1 MVLEDLRLK
10 ERFDSVRR
18 RTEDICSPLTPE
30 DHVVQPI
37 VDVSPPKWHLGH
49 TTWFFETFIL
59 APEMKGYKPFD
70 KNYNFLFNSYYES
83 VGARVIRTNRGNIT
97 RPTVKE
103 ILRYRQYVNEHM
115 GEFLDNNEISKPLT
129 DLLELGIQH
138 EQQHQELL
146 CYDIKYILGN
156 NPIFPVYLNNSLS
169 GFDKA
174 SPSGPDF
181 IEVESG
187 LYEIGYNNEGFC
199 FDNELG
205 VHKVYLHDYG
215 IMDRLVTNAEYL
227 NFVLD
232 MGYEDFRHWLSDG
245 WEWVNNNNIKAPAYW
260 YNMDGQWYE
269 YSLNGGLKPLDLN
282 APVTHVSF
290 FEADAF
296 AKWQGL
302 RLPTEFEWEVACR
315 RHSGVN
321 EFSNFMETENFQPVA
336 RRGGYN
342 QMYGDVWEWTNSA
355 YLPYPFYKAP
365 EGAVGEYN
373 GKFMINQ
380 MVLKGGSC
388 ATPMD
393 HIRATYRNFF
403 HPHLRWMFSGIRLAK
418 NQ

>member
-1 MVLEDLRLK
+1 MVHEDLRLK
-10 ERFDSVRR
+10 ERFGFVRQC
-18 RTEDICSPLTPE
+18 TEAICSPLAPE
-30 DHVVQPI
+30 DHVVQPV

-59 APEMKGYKPFD
+59 IPEMKGYRAFD
-70 KNYNFLFNSYYES
+70 KNYNFLFNSYYET
-83 VGARVIRTNRGNIT
+83 VGARVVRTDRGNIT

-103 ILRYRQYVNEHM
+103 VLDYRKYVNEHM
-115 GEFLDNNEISKPLT
+115 NHFLDSQEELSKSLS
-129 DLLELGIQH
+129 DLMELGIQH

-156 NPIFPVYLNNSLS
+156 NPIFPVYLNKTLQEFNEPARPEFQHVD
-169 GFDKA
+169 G
-174 SPSGPDF
+174 G
-181 IEVESG
+181 V
-187 LYEIGYNNEGFC
+187 YEIGYNGDGFC

-205 VHKVYLHDYG
+205 IHKVYLHDYA
-215 IMDRLVTNAEYL
+215 IMDRLVTNGEYL
-227 NFVLD
+227 EFILAK
-232 MGYEDFRHWLSDG
+232 GYEDFRHWLSDG
-245 WEWVNNNNIKAPAYW
+245 WEWVKNNSIKAPAYW
-260 YNMDGQWYE
+260 YSLDGHWYE

-282 APVTHVSF
+282 APVTHVSLY
-290 FEADAF
+290 EADAY
-296 AKWQGL
+296 AKWKGL
-302 RLPTEFEWEVACR
+302 RLPTEFEWEVACS
-315 RHSGVN
+315 RHLGVN
-321 EFSNFMETENFQPVA
+321 DNSNFMESENFQPMPQK
-336 RRGGYN
+336 GNNN

-380 MVLKGGSC
+380 MVLRGGSC
-388 ATPMD
+388 ATPKD

>member
-1 MVLEDLRLK
+1 MVLEDLRLR
-10 ERFDSVRR
+10 ERFDLVRQ

-30 DHVVQPI
+30 DHVVQPV

-59 APEMKGYKPFD
+59 IPEMKGYRPFD

-103 ILRYRQYVNEHM
+103 ILNYRQYVNEHIAT
-115 GEFLDNNEISKPLT
+115 FLDSHDEISKSLA
-129 DLLELGIQH
+129 DLFELGLQH

-156 NPIFPVYLNNSLS
+156 NPIFPVYINNPLPES
-169 GFDKA
+169 DA
-174 SPSGPDF
+174 PSGADWLH
-181 IEVESG
+181 VEG
-187 LYEIGYNNEGFC
+187 GMYEMGYNGEGFC

-205 VHKVYLHDYG
+205 VHKIYLHDYG
-215 IMDRLVTNAEYL
+215 IMDRLVTNGEYL
-227 NFVLD
+227 GFISD
-232 MGYEDFRHWLSDG
+232 KGYQDFRHWLSDG
-245 WEWVNNNNIKAPAYW
+245 WEWVNSNKITAPAYW
-260 YNMDGQWYE
+260 YYLDGGWHE

-282 APVTHVSF
+282 APVTHVSLY
-290 FEADAF
+290 EADAF
-296 AKWQGL
+296 AKWKGL
-302 RLPTEFEWEVACR
+302 RLSTEFEWEVACR

-321 EFSNFMETENFQPVA
+321 ESSNFMEAENFQPVA
-336 RRGGYN
+336 RKGNYD

-388 ATPMD
+388 ATPKD